1 MHIQQK
7 FQQKDP
13 HFFGIVVKIN
23 PSGYIETTDYFRLTR
38 SGLKAVKKCVSTSR
52 QAPDSNHPS
61 CLGKDLYE
69 SIENKFIKNINTN
82 GYIKILWYQHIEH
95 GINCIISLKKRL
107 PNVAVNEMINDN
119 KIWFGFTLFSCIYD
133 LCVKIYQF
141 IFNRNL
147 I

>member
-69 SIENKFIKNINTN
+69 SIPLNVVDLKDPSFIIHHSDQFHTIGFNVKHRKRNVSMKENV
-82 GYIKILWYQHIEH
+82 LA
-95 GINCIISLKKRL
+95 KKSKTTKKY
-107 PNVAVNEMINDN
+107 E
-119 KIWFGFTLFSCIYD
+119 KTL
-133 LCVKIYQF
+133 LCM
-141 IFNRNL
+141 
-147 I
+147 